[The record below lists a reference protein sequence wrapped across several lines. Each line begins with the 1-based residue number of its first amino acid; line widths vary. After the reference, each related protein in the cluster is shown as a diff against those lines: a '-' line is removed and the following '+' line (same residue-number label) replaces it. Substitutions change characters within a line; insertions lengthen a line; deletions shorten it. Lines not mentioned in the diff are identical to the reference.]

1 MELVSKLMV
10 SHILVT
16 VSGQTSYCSITPS
29 HTMCQHSGVSS
40 YCGQYYYKGLTQAE
54 KQEVL
59 LEHNRLRSRVAV
71 GSTAQPSA
79 GDMMEL
85 EWDDELATVAQRHAD
100 QCQVGHDCNDCR
112 RVARFKVGQNV
123 WRGRDSRY
131 RPPDWKY
138 IIRDWFSEIDI
149 FPGGVDILNYR
160 LTPGTGHYTQLVWGE
175 TSLVG
180 CGLIIHKS
188 SAVDQLFTR
197 YYVCNYGR
205 GGNRLR
211 KKMYQPGRSCSSCP
225 EALTC
230 STKYAGLCSS
240 NAYNSGI
247 ITSSRVSNSFI
258 NRNNTRTNTII
269 SNNNKKQNQLCE

>member
-1 MELVSKLMV
+1 MCKRIKYFINFF
-10 SHILVT
+10 SHILVA

-40 YCGQYYYKGLTQAE
+40 YCGQYYYRGLTQAE

-79 GDMMEL
+79 ADMMEL

-131 RPPDWKY
+131 RRPDWKY
-138 IIRDWFSEIDI
+138 IIRDWFSEILI
-149 FPGGVDILNYR
+149 FPGGADILNYR
-160 LTPGTGHYTQLVWGE
+160 CTWVLL
-175 TSLVG
+175 L
-180 CGLIIHKS
+180 
-188 SAVDQLFTR
+188 
-197 YYVCNYGR
+197 NY
-205 GGNRLR
+205 
-211 KKMYQPGRSCSSCP
+211 
-225 EALTC
+225 
-230 STKYAGLCSS
+230 
-240 NAYNSGI
+240 
-247 ITSSRVSNSFI
+247 
-258 NRNNTRTNTII
+258 II
-269 SNNNKKQNQLCE
+269 SCLKTDTRHRALYSASLGRD